1 MAKKSNYTIDYSK
14 KVLEV
19 RNLKTYFKVGTGKN
33 KLLVRAVDDIS
44 FDVHKGEVFG
54 LVGESGCGKTT
65 ASRTIIRLYRPTSG
79 KVTFEGKVV
88 GAGNDEFYVN
98 IKQARAQ
105 YEIDKIKLDSR
116 KYAIYQINQKYAEK
130 LDEIELQKRVLEK
143 EYNQAVQE
151 ANSVIDQYK
160 RNVFEEKN
168 SFELRKEAAKYEFVT
183 EKLQLYTQTINEFEI
198 EYEKVKKSSLKAL
211 KNKLIGLDDS
221 VGISKEERDAQKEIQ
236 KQNYQKYLVELE
248 ETYRPKIDE
257 KAQNLLPKEEYK
269 KSVAVFA
276 QEYKEAIAKLNLE
289 HHENLAKIEKPNTES
304 LKAKLTQLKK
314 NYDEQITALNLKRAQ
329 LLKEKRDE
337 IAKVGKETV
346 VDKEGLERLKQQ
358 FQAYIQEQR
367 EHIKAAKIQHYRSE
381 AIEQAK
387 NMQMIFQDP
396 ISSLNPRMTVGEIV
410 SEGLIVNGEK
420 DPEVIKSK
428 VIDALKM
435 VGLQPDYIS
444 RYPHEFSGGQRQRI
458 GIARALIMN
467 PSFIIADEPISA
479 LDVSIRAQVLNL
491 LTELKEQL
499 GLTILFIA
507 HDLSVVKFFCDRIAV
522 MYAGKIV
529 ELATSEEIFS
539 HPLHAYTKS
548 LLSAI
553 PQPDPDVEKLR
564 KRIPY
569 SPAVHD
575 YSKDLPEL
583 REVKPGHFVYCNNA
597 EYQDILKSLG
607 DSNA

>member
-1 MAKKSNYTIDYSK
+1 MPKKSNYTIDYSNR
-14 KVLEV
+14 VLEV

-79 KVTFEGKVV
+79 KVAFDKTVI

-98 IKQARAQ
+98 IKNARAQ

-116 KYAIYQINQKYAEK
+116 KNAIYQINVSYAEK
-130 LDEIELQKRVLEK
+130 FDDISNQEALLEK
-143 EYNQAVQE
+143 DYNKAVQDLN
-151 ANSVIDQYK
+151 AVIDQYK
-160 RNVFEEKN
+160 RNIFEEKN
-168 SFELRKEAAKYEFVT
+168 AFELRKEAAKYEFAT
-183 EKLQLYTQTINEFEI
+183 KRLELYTQTINEFEI
-198 EYEKVKKSSLKAL
+198 EYEKVKKNSLKAL
-211 KNKLIGLDDS
+211 KNKLGGLDDS
-221 VGISKEERDAQKEIQ
+221 VGISKEEREVQKELQ
-236 KQNYQKYLVELE
+236 RKNYEQYLVELE
-248 ETYRPKIDE
+248 ETYRPKIDQ
-257 KAQNLLPKEEYK
+257 KAMNLLPKEEYK
-269 KSVAVFA
+269 KDVAVFA
-276 QEYKEAIAKLNLE
+276 QEYKEKIAKLTSE
-289 HHENLAKIEKPNTES
+289 HHDNLAKIEKPNLEDIKKKLAE
-304 LKAKLTQLKK
+304 LKTDFKKKLAELNIKK
-314 NYDEQITALNLKRAQ
+314 TALLR
-329 LLKEKRDE
+329 EKRIE
-337 IAKVGKETV
+337 LSKVSKESV
-346 VDKEGLERLKQQ
+346 VDHAGLEKLQQ
-358 FQAYIQEQR
+358 DFTAYIQEQR
-367 EHIKAAKIQHYRSE
+367 QHIKESKIQHYDSQ
-381 AIEQAK
+381 AVQQAK

-410 SEGLIVNGEK
+410 SEGLVVNGEK
-420 DPEVIKSK
+420 DPDVIKSK
-428 VIDALKM
+428 VMDALKM

-491 LTELKEQL
+491 LTELKEKL

-539 HPLHAYTKS
+539 RPLHAYTKS

-553 PQPDPDVEKLR
+553 PEPDPDVEKNR

-569 SPAVHD
+569 SPMVHD

-583 REVKPGHFVYCNNA
+583 REVKPGHFVYCNKA
-597 EYQDILKSLG
+597 EYQNIIKSLG